1 MKKIIAVIDAVN
13 YTAQQVDAITT
24 ITALQDHS
32 LTILMLEDTKSANQL
47 LSAAGME
54 GLAGGYFQ
62 KLRESEHEKKELIE
76 DNYIALKKACRDKN
90 ISCTIKNIRGIAE
103 DEVINESRFA
113 DLLIIGKALSF
124 PYLYDTNPTTFV
136 RNMLTHAQ
144 CPVMVL
150 SENTHLIDGV
160 AFCYNGTY
168 SSMYAIKAFAAL
180 FPELIN
186 RHCEI
191 VYVCEKDEKTIPHKE
206 QLQAYLKAY
215 NAHLS
220 YKILTGQPD
229 KAIQAYL
236 DTKTDLIG
244 TFGAYGRSRVSRFFN
259 SSSADNIIRNL
270 KGPVFITHPSV
281 HS

>member
-13 YTAQQVDAITT
+13 FTARQVDVIATITT
-24 ITALQDHS
+24 LQEQS
-32 LTILMLEDTKSANQL
+32 LTILLLEDTKSANQL

-54 GLAGGYFQ
+54 GLAGGYYQ
-62 KLRESEHEKKELIE
+62 RLKESEAEKKELIE
-76 DNYIALKKACRDKN
+76 DNYIALKKACKEKN
-90 ISCTIKNIRGIAE
+90 LTCTIKNIRGIAE
-103 DEVINESRFA
+103 DEVISESRFA

-124 PYLYDTNPTTFV
+124 PYLYDTNPTSFV
-136 RNMLTHAQ
+136 KNMLTNAQ

-150 SENTHLIDGV
+150 SEDNHMIDGV
-160 AFCYNGTY
+160 AFCYNGTF

-180 FPELIN
+180 FPELVT

-191 VYVCEKDEKTIPHKE
+191 VYVCEREEKIIPHKE
-206 QLQAYLKAY
+206 QLQQYLKAY
-215 NAHLS
+215 NAHLT

-236 DTKTDLIG
+236 DTRTDLIG

-270 KGPVFITHPSV
+270 KGPVFITHPSI

>member
-13 YTAQQVDAITT
+13 YTAQQLDAITT
-24 ITALQDHS
+24 ITSLQEHS
-32 LTILMLEDTKSANQL
+32 LTVLMLEDTKSANQL

-54 GLAGGYFQ
+54 GLAGGYYQ
-62 KLRESEHEKKELIE
+62 KLKESEQEKKELIE
-76 DNYIALKKACRDKN
+76 DNYTALKKTCHDKN
-90 ISCTIKNIRGIAE
+90 IVCTIKKIRGVAE

-124 PYLYDTNPTTFV
+124 PYLYDTNPTGFV

-150 SENTHLIDGV
+150 SEDTHLIDGV

-180 FPELIN
+180 FPELIT

-191 VYVCEKDEKTIPHKE
+191 IYVCEKEEKTIPHKE
-206 QLQAYLKAY
+206 HLQAYLKAY
-215 NAHLS
+215 NAHLT

-270 KGPVFITHPSV
+270 KGPVFITHPSI

>member
-1 MKKIIAVIDAVN
+1 MKKILAVIDAVN
-13 YTAQQVDAITT
+13 YTAQQLDAIAAVT
-24 ITALQDHS
+24 S
-32 LTILMLEDTKSANQL
+32 LHEHTLTVLMLEDTKSANQL

-54 GLAGGYFQ
+54 GLAGVYYQ

-76 DNYIALKKACRDKN
+76 DNYSAIKKDCKEKQLT
-90 ISCTIKNIRGIAE
+90 CTIKNIRGIAE
-103 DEVINESRFA
+103 DEVISESRFA

-124 PYLYDTNPTTFV
+124 PYLYDTNPTGFV
-136 RNMLTHAQ
+136 KNMLTHAQ

-150 SENTHLIDGV
+150 SEENHLIDGV

-180 FPELIN
+180 FPDLIN

-191 VYVCEKDEKTIPHKE
+191 VYVCEKGEKTIPYKE
-206 QLQAYLKAY
+206 HLQEYLKAY
-215 NAHLS
+215 NAHLT
-220 YKILTGQPD
+220 YKILTGKPD
-229 KAIQAYL
+229 SAIQAYL

-270 KGPVFITHPSV
+270 KGPVFITHPSG